1 MRVGRR
7 LGGSFSFEVSKSL
20 AGLGV
25 DRLETCSVGEALDD
39 YIAIMVI
46 EVDAISPPTGLLRR
60 DERRPAARYGVEYDV
75 APLGAAYDRIGD
87 QRDRLYGRVQGEFGV
102 PVSAGVLDE
111 LVVGANE
118 A

>member
-1 MRVGRR
+1 MHAWRGGEVNGRSVNLGEVDLPVGHC

-46 EVDAISPPTGLLRR
+46 EVDAISPPTGLLGR
-60 DERRPAARYGVEYDV
+60 DERRPAARYGVEYDA

-87 QRDRLYGRVQGEFGV
+87 QRDGL
-102 PVSAGVLDE
+102 
-111 LVVGANE
+111 
-118 A
+118 